1 MLCHLHLHA
10 SFPDSIRPRLEG
22 YNFLMSEMPQIA
34 ETALTP
40 MASLSPASDL
50 QMHRGRISPRVFAG
64 TESELASL
72 LHTAAV
78 YDLGYLTRIRITG
91 EDRLRWLN
99 GMVTNTV
106 QSLPEGYGN
115 YTLILNA
122 QGRIQGDG
130 YVFRAADHLLLE
142 TDRSQSPRLLAHLDQ
157 FIIMDDVELHEL
169 DATNTTI
176 GLAGPQA
183 PAMLDSLGLPVPEM
197 LAFVPAEVQG
207 IPVTVVR
214 AYSVLVPRF
223 EFRLAA
229 EHVAEV
235 WRILTEAGAAPAGFD
250 ALESLRIL
258 EGTPLY
264 GLDMSDRYLPQETNQ
279 SRALNFN
286 KGCYLGQ
293 EIVERIRS
301 RATVH
306 RTLRQFEL
314 HGPLP
319 MPGTELRVESD
330 DKPIGEISSAAHY
343 ALPGLPRTFAL
354 GMIRIEALERKAVIT
369 YPGGRATPLDAPPAL
384 P

>member
-1 MLCHLHLHA
+1 
-10 SFPDSIRPRLEG
+10 
-22 YNFLMSEMPQIA
+22 MSESPQIA
-34 ETALTP
+34 ETGLTP
-40 MASLSPASDL
+40 LATLSPASDL
-50 QMHRGRISPRVFAG
+50 QMHLGRITPRVFAG
-64 TESELASL
+64 IESELASL
-72 LHTAAV
+72 VHTAAV

-106 QSLPEGYGN
+106 QSLPQGYGN

-130 YVFRAADHLLLE
+130 YVFRASDYLLLE
-142 TDRSQSPRLLAHLDQ
+142 TDRFQAPRLQAHLDH
-157 FIIMDDVELHEL
+157 FIIMDDVELQEL
-169 DATNTTI
+169 DAATTTL

-183 PAMLDSLGLPVPEM
+183 PELLGALGLPVPEAM
-197 LAFVPAEVQG
+197 AFVEATLRS
-207 IPVTVVR
+207 IPVTVVH

-223 EFRLAA
+223 ELWLSA
-229 EHVAEV
+229 EHVAEAS
-235 WRILTEAGAAPAGFD
+235 RILTEAGAIRAGFA

-264 GLDMSDRYLPQETNQ
+264 GVDMSDRYLPQETNQ
-279 SRALNFN
+279 NRALNFN

-306 RTLRQFEL
+306 RALRQFEL
-314 HGPLP
+314 NGSLP
-319 MPGTELRVESD
+319 ASGTELRAEGD
-330 DKPIGEISSAAHY
+330 DKPIGEITSAAHY

-369 YPGGRATPLDAPPAL
+369 YPGGKAIPLDAPPVL